1 MNSKDD
7 ALRWIMKGAGI
18 TLIGL
23 IASKLLGYAY
33 RALLARGLG
42 PEQYGVLSLGL
53 AIVSIVGMIGLL
65 GYNFGI
71 ERFIGY
77 YQDKKEQ
84 QDILHTAL
92 YYTLPLSLVLAL
104 LLFLIAETLA

>member
-18 TLIGL
+18 TFIGL
-23 IASKLLGYAY
+23 IVTKLLGYAY

-53 AIVSIVGMIGLL
+53 AIVSIVGMIALL

-84 QDILHTAL
+84 QGLLHTAL
-92 YYTLPLSLVLAL
+92 WYTLPLSVAITI
-104 LLFLIAETLA
+104 LLFLMAQPL